1 MVYGGSIPPHPLSI
15 ININLTQ
22 VKMEAISILK
32 AAFKELGLETNLLMH
47 TTMAVDAIDEIN
59 YMLGDESEFGGSVVG
74 QTKREWICEY
84 AENVAY
90 KIYIWKL

>member
-1 MVYGGSIPPHPLSI
+1 
-15 ININLTQ
+15 
-22 VKMEAISILK
+22 MEAISILK
-32 AAFKELGLETNLLMH
+32 AAFKELGLEAEANLLMH
-47 TTMAVDAIDEIN
+47 TTMAAEAIDEIN

-74 QTKREWICEY
+74 QTKREWICQY